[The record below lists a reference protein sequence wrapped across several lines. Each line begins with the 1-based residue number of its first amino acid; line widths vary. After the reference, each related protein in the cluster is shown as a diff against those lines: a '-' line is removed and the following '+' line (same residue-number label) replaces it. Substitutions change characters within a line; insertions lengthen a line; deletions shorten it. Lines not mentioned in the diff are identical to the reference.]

1 MTESQSVNK
10 TKLKRLFL
18 VDGMSHIFRAFYAI
32 RHLSN
37 SQGQPTN
44 AVYGFASMIRKLIRQ
59 HQPDYLAVILD
70 SDKPT
75 FRHEIFQAYKA
86 NRTKMPDDLASQLPS
101 IREFCQ
107 AMQIP
112 IFQMA
117 RFEADDIIGTLA
129 LNAARDNLETVIVS
143 NDKDMFQLVGN
154 KIQVLRQAKTD
165 TFFNAVKVEEFFG
178 VSPDR
183 VIDFL
188 ALMGDTVDNIPGA
201 PGIGAK
207 GALDL
212 VRQYGSIDNIL
223 VQSNQVKRKT
233 YRESLQNNQQKILQ
247 SKELVTID
255 TDVPIDYSW
264 KSMEIRQP
272 NLERLKSLLLQLGF
286 QSMMEEIEEKSTSTN
301 PLKNFISINFE
312 KITQPS
318 QVHQFIKEIRGEKP
332 SFCWLDIN
340 FKDPRT
346 IHVSNLVVIQGTSAW
361 MAQFG
366 KESTITLEDFKLF
379 WEDSKLRKVFYDVK
393 PVYLAL
399 RQKGLKLMGVQENT
413 ILISYLLQPNRNNH
427 LLDDIAFPF
436 LEEVPLEASKRCAA
450 SSRIFYS
457 LEPQLE
463 KLDLNRVYH
472 EIDLPLVEVLAEI
485 EWNGIQVDVPLLN
498 QMSLDFEKMSVNLSE
513 RIFEVSGMQFNLNS
527 PKQLGEVLFEHLN
540 LPTPKRLKKSG
551 QYSTSVEVLEQLANT
566 YEVPRLML
574 EFRQIAKL
582 RSGYIDAL
590 PRLVNPETKRIHP
603 SFHQTVTATGRLSCS
618 NPNIQN
624 IPIRSELGSKIRS
637 VFIARDGY
645 QLLAAD
651 YSQIELRVL
660 AHLSQDEV
668 LTDAFLKREDIHTRT
683 ASEVFGIDPLFQT
696 SELRRRAKTINFG
709 IIYGQTAFG
718 LAKELQISNQEA
730 QKFINRYFET
740 YVGVKKFIDQTILKT
755 QEIQSARTLFGR
767 HRQIPD
773 INSHNKNLR
782 QFAQRTA
789 VNSPIQGTAAD
800 LIKLAMIRIHHK
812 LRKEHLESK
821 MLLQVHDELVFE
833 VPEKELLIAKELVK
847 QEMEEVYKLS
857 VPLVVDISIG
867 KNWMKM

>member
-1 MTESQSVNK
+1 MTKSGSLNQI
-10 TKLKRLFL
+10 KLKRLFL

-59 HQPDYLAVILD
+59 HQPDYLAVVLD
-70 SDKPT
+70 TDKPT
-75 FRHEIFQAYKA
+75 FRHESFQAYKA
-86 NRTKMPDDLASQLPS
+86 NRTKMPDDLASQLPA

-107 AMQIP
+107 AMKIP

-129 LNAARDNLETVIVS
+129 LRATRNNLETVIVS
-143 NDKDMFQLVGN
+143 NDKDMFQLVDSTV
-154 KIQVLRQAKTD
+154 QVLHQAKTD
-165 TFFNAVKVEEFFG
+165 TFFDAVKVEEFFG
-178 VSPDR
+178 VAPDQ

-188 ALMGDTVDNIPGA
+188 GLMGDSADNIPGA

-223 VQSNQVKRKT
+223 AKSNQVKRKT
-233 YRESLQNNQQKILQ
+233 YRESLQNHQKQIIQ
-247 SKELVTID
+247 SKELVTIN
-255 TDVPIDYSW
+255 TDVPIDSSW
-264 KSMEIRQP
+264 ESMEICQP
-272 NLERLKSLLLQLGF
+272 NLEQLKSLLSQLGF
-286 QSMMEEIEEKSTSTN
+286 QSMMGEIAEKTTSTSSS
-301 PLKNFISINFE
+301 KHSISINLE
-312 KITQPS
+312 NITQPP
-318 QVHQFIKEIRGEKP
+318 QVDQFIKEIRGEKP
-332 SFCWLDIN
+332 SFCWLDIDFQN
-340 FKDPRT
+340 PRN
-346 IHVSNLVVIQGTSAW
+346 IYAKNLVVIRDTSTW
-361 MAQFG
+361 TAQFG
-366 KESTITLEDFKLF
+366 KDSNITLEDFKLF
-379 WEDSKLRKVFYDVK
+379 WEDSKLPKVFYDVK

-399 RQKGLKLMGVQENT
+399 RQKGLKLMGVQEDT

-427 LLDDIAFPF
+427 LLDEMAVAF
-436 LEEVPLEASKRCAA
+436 LEEIPLEESKRCAA
-450 SSRIFYS
+450 SSRIFSS
-457 LEPQLE
+457 LKPQL
-463 KLDLNRVYH
+463 KKFDLNRVYR
-472 EIDLPLVEVLAEI
+472 EIDLPLVEVLAEL

-498 QMSLDFEKMSVNLSE
+498 QMSLDFEKMLANLSE
-513 RIFEVSGMQFNLNS
+513 RIFEVAGTQFNLNS

-540 LPTPKRLKKSG
+540 LPSPKKLKKSG

-582 RSGYIDAL
+582 KSGYIDAL
-590 PRLVNPETKRIHP
+590 PRLVNPETRRIHP

-624 IPIRSELGSKIRS
+624 IPVRSELGSKIRS
-637 VFIARDGY
+637 VFIAKDGY

-668 LTDAFLKREDIHTRT
+668 LIDAFLKREDIHTRT

-696 SELRRRAKTINFG
+696 NELRRRAKTINFG

-730 QKFINRYFET
+730 QNFISRYFKT

-755 QEIQSARTLFGR
+755 QEIQSTRTLFGR

-773 INSHNKNLR
+773 INNHNKNLR

-812 LRKEHLESK
+812 LTKQYLESK

-833 VPEKELLIAKELVK
+833 VPEKELLIMKELVK
-847 QEMEEVYKLS
+847 QEMEEVYKLL